1 MAKRRANGEG
11 SIRKRKDGRWEGRY
25 TAGRDPV
32 TGKAVY
38 KNVLGKTQAEIKEKL
53 KSAIEKNGSLV
64 TIAKRH
70 TVGQWLDAW
79 KENYA
84 KLQVRPSSLKTYQG
98 FISNHIKPA
107 LGDLPLEKLTAMDLQ
122 RLYKH
127 LLESGRVE
135 CTEARNKPKGLSVK
149 TVRNINQMISSALNC
164 AVEQR
169 LIPANPTKGCVL
181 PKLERKEM
189 KILPPESLGTFFEEA
204 RRSGVFELYYI
215 DLATGLRR
223 GELLGLKWSDI
234 DLDRG
239 IIHVRRQVLRQN
251 GKVVEAPLKT
261 KNSYRNIAIGADAI
275 KVLKGMEQKEE
286 YVFPSPFGGP
296 MSPDSVLHMLQRVL
310 KRAGLERIR
319 FHDLRHTF
327 SVLALQNGVD
337 VKTLSAML
345 GHYSAG
351 FTLDTYAHVTTS
363 MQKQAAN
370 AVGSFL
376 SGTLQS

>member
-1 MAKRRANGEG
+1 M
-11 SIRKRKDGRWEGRY
+11 
-25 TAGRDPV
+25 
-32 TGKAVY
+32 TGKVVY
-38 KNVLGKTQAEIKEKL
+38 KNVLGKTQAEVKAKL
-53 KSAIEKNGSLV
+53 KAAIEKSSSLV
-64 TIAKRH
+64 AVTKRY

-79 KENYA
+79 MENCA
-84 KLQVRPSSLKTYQG
+84 KLQVRPSSHKTYQG
-98 FISNHIKPA
+98 FIENHIKPA
-107 LGDLPLEKLTAMDLQ
+107 LGDVPLEKLTTMDLQ

-135 CTEARNKPKGLSVK
+135 CMESRSKPKGLSVK

-164 AVEQR
+164 AVEQH
-169 LIPANPTKGCVL
+169 LIPANPTKGCAL
-181 PKLERKEM
+181 PKLEKKEM

-223 GELLGLKWSDI
+223 GELLGLKWNDI
-234 DLDRG
+234 DLDKG
-239 IIHVRRQVLRQN
+239 VIHVRRQVLRQN
-251 GKVVEAPLKT
+251 GEVVEAPLKT
-261 KNSYRNIAIGADAI
+261 KNSYRNIAIGVDAI
-275 KVLKGMEQKEE
+275 KVLKGMEQKDE

-296 MSPDSVLHMLQRVL
+296 MSPDSVLHMFQRVL

-376 SGTLQS
+376 SSTL

>member
-1 MAKRRANGEG
+1 M
-11 SIRKRKDGRWEGRY
+11 
-25 TAGRDPV
+25 GRDPV
-32 TGKAVY
+32 TGKAIC
-38 KNVLGKTQAEIKEKL
+38 KNVLGKTQAEGKAKL
-53 KSAIEKNGSLV
+53 KSAIEKSGVQSLR
-64 TIAKRH
+64 TERY
-70 TVGQWLDAW
+70 TVGQWLDTW
-79 KENYA
+79 MENYA
-84 KLQVRPSSLKTYQG
+84 KLQVRPSSHKTYQG
-98 FISNHIKPA
+98 FIENHIKPA
-107 LGDLPLEKLTAMDLQ
+107 LGDIPLEKLTAMNLQ

-127 LLESGRVE
+127 LLENGRVE
-135 CTEARNKPKGLSVK
+135 CTEARNKPKGLSIK

-164 AVEQR
+164 AVEQY

-223 GELLGLKWSDI
+223 GELLGLKWSGI
-234 DLDRG
+234 DLDKG
-239 IIHVRRQVLRQN
+239 VIHVRRQIFRQN
-251 GKVVEAPLKT
+251 GEVVEAPLKT
-261 KNSYRNIAIGADAI
+261 KNSYRNIAIGVDAI
-275 KVLKGMEQKEE
+275 KVLKGMEQKDE
-286 YVFPSPFGGP
+286 YVFPSPFGGL

-376 SGTLQS
+376 SSTL